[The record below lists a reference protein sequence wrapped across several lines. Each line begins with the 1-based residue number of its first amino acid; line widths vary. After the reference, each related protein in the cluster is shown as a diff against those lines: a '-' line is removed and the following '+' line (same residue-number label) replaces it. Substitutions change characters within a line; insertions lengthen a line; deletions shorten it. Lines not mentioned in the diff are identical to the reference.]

1 MGDKGLNQF
10 TTGTAESFGATKVR
24 RVGLYKVGVKVVLAN
39 QEAQLI
45 AEPRLP
51 VAGTIG
57 GMGTVRRR
65 RTRGR
70 FGQTRK
76 GTQFLNRTEADAIG
90 FAEGAIDSA
99 SFGDPQFGPSHQSG
113 NV

>member
-10 TTGTAESFGATKVR
+10 TTGAAESFGATKVR
-24 RVGLYKVGVKVVLAN
+24 RIGLYKVGVKVVLAN
-39 QEAQLI
+39 QEAQLV
-45 AEPRLP
+45 AEPRLA

-65 RTRGR
+65 RTRAR
-70 FGQTRK
+70 SGQTRK
-76 GTQFLNRTEADAIG
+76 GTQFLDRTEAYAIG

-99 SFGDPQFGPSHQSG
+99 CLGDA
-113 NV
+113 

>member
-1 MGDKGLNQF
+1 MGDKGFDQF
-10 TTGTAESFGATKVR
+10 TTGAAESFGATKVR

-45 AEPRLP
+45 AEPRLA

-57 GMGTVRRR
+57 GMGAVRRW

-76 GTQFLNRTEADAIG
+76 GTQFLDRTEADAIG
-90 FAEGAIDSA
+90 FAEGAIDSR
-99 SFGDPQFGPSHQSG
+99 S
-113 NV
+113 

>member
-10 TTGTAESFGATKVR
+10 TTGTTESFGATKVR
-24 RVGLYKVGVKVVLAN
+24 RIGLYKVGVKVVLAN

-45 AEPRLP
+45 AESRLA

-76 GTQFLNRTEADAIG
+76 GTQFLDRTEADAIG
-90 FAEGAIDSA
+90 FAEGAIDSS
-99 SFGDPQFGPSHQSG
+99 SFGNAQLGAMH
-113 NV
+113 